1 MLEVL
6 IGLPA
11 VKPLVIWDNVF
22 WHWVIFN
29 FPGGTKSLGLLT
41 DVIRSKAG
49 LKKMHKNKIADWS
62 VKMIFFRHMGATCVG
77 IFTSYLFI
85 TFPWVHVFK
94 IAHCVVY
101 SSAVKPHCDLW
112 SHVDTL
118 QAGRRRGRAFNPA
131 RSSLRSMATTS
142 TAVTTKRS
150 WSTSQRST
158 HTRSLL
164 KWWGDTNTHKRVLI
178 RAQLLVLL
186 KW

>member
-1 MLEVL
+1 MMEVL

-22 WHWVIFN
+22 WHWVIFS

-41 DVIRSKAG
+41 YVIRKAG
-49 LKKMHKNKIADWS
+49 LKKLHKNKIVDWS
-62 VKMIFFRHMGATCVG
+62 MKMIFFRHMWAMCVG
-77 IFTSYLFI
+77 TFTSYLFL
-85 TFPWVHVFK
+85 TFPCVHLFK
-94 IAHCVVY
+94 IAHCVVH
-101 SSAVKPHCDLW
+101 SSALKPHFDLW
-112 SHVDTL
+112 SRVDTL
-118 QAGRRRGRAFNPA
+118 QAGRRWGRAFSPG

-158 HTRSLL
+158 HTRSIL

-186 KW
+186 MW